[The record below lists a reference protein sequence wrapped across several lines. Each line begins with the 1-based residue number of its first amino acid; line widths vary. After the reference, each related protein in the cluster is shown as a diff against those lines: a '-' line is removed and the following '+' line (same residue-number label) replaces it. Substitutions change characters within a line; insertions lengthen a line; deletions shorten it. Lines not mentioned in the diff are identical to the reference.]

1 MLFLEAAVTGWPA
14 GLQKIGVRTR
24 GPVTAVPIT
33 APPCQISGGVPL
45 AVSPAVGDWR
55 LSAGHRVWT
64 SRALTM
70 PAKRPMRGPWPFLA
84 QAPGA
89 CDEVL
94 GTASAA
100 VLVASRVAVPSA
112 TTVRVARRAR
122 RLNALAIRVLR
133 SVPGAA
139 RAVGGSPERGAR
151 LDIPFRGRLVVST
164 SSAIEV
170 LVAACAGGLNQNFCW
185 YQLPVKW
192 FAELDEKLRVTAAL
206 AQALD
211 LLQLPRYAAISLW
224 CRHAA
229 LFR

>member
-133 SVPGAA
+133 SVPGSPGLSAA
-139 RAVGGSPERGAR
+139 A
-151 LDIPFRGRLVVST
+151 LN
-164 SSAIEV
+164 EV
-170 LVAACAGGLNQNFCW
+170 LGWTYRFAADWWCQGL
-185 YQLPVKW
+185 L
-192 FAELDEKLRVTAAL
+192 LLRRA
-206 AQALD
+206 
-211 LLQLPRYAAISLW
+211 S
-224 CRHAA
+224 RHAPEVSITTSPGTS
-229 LFR
+229 L

>member
-45 AVSPAVGDWR
+45 AVSPAVGAWP
-55 LSAGHRVWT
+55 LSAGQPVWT

-89 CDEVL
+89 CDGVL

-112 TTVRVARRAR
+112 TTVKVARRAR
-122 RLNALAIRVLR
+122 RLNPLAIRVLR
-133 SVPGAA
+133 SVPATPG
-139 RAVGGSPERGAR
+139 
-151 LDIPFRGRLVVST
+151 L
-164 SSAIEV
+164 SA
-170 LVAACAGGLNQNFCW
+170 
-185 YQLPVKW
+185 
-192 FAELDEKLRVTAAL
+192 AAL
-206 AQALD
+206 NAALGWTYGFAAD
-211 LLQLPRYAAISLW
+211 SWRPGLLLFRRSS
-224 CRHAA
+224 RHAPEVSIRTSA
-229 LFR
+229 GTSRR